1 MGRCIK
7 KICFDKLN
15 IYLYIGTK
23 VMNRPKTIF
32 CDLDG
37 TLVKH
42 TNPIDIQ
49 NPNLELEVLPGV
61 HEKLI
66 EWDTKGYC
74 VIITTGRKESAREA
88 TVKQMSRVGINYDHL
103 IMGFGGG
110 DRILINDKK
119 PDGRVTAYSINL
131 ERNKGIE
138 DVEL

>member
-1 MGRCIK
+1 MS
-7 KICFDKLN
+7 
-15 IYLYIGTK
+15 
-23 VMNRPKTIF
+23 RPKTIF

-42 TNPIDIQ
+42 TNPIDIH
-49 NPNLELEVLPGV
+49 NPDLVLEVLPGV

-74 VIITTGRKESAREA
+74 VIITTGRKKSARKA
-88 TVKQMSRVGINYDHL
+88 TIKQMSRAGINYDHL

-119 PDGRVTAYSINL
+119 PDGRITAYAINL
-131 ERNKGIE
+131 ERNKGLLDENNI
-138 DVEL
+138 

>member
-1 MGRCIK
+1 MS
-7 KICFDKLN
+7 
-15 IYLYIGTK
+15 
-23 VMNRPKTIF
+23 RPKTIF

-61 HEKLI
+61 HDKLI
-66 EWDTKGYC
+66 EWDTKGYH
-74 VIITTGRKESAREA
+74 VVITTGRKESAREA
-88 TVKQMSRVGINYDHL
+88 TVKQMQRAGMNYVQL

-119 PDGRVTAYSINL
+119 PHAPNVDTAYCINL
-131 ERNKGIE
+131 TRNKGIE